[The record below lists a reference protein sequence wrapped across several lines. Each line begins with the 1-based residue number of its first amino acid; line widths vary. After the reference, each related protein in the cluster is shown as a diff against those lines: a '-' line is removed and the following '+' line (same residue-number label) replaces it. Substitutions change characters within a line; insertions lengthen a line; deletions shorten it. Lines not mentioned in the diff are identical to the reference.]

1 MAKTDHPA
9 AETMADIR
17 PLVARTSSN
26 RAVWIFSGILLA
38 SAIGL
43 FAGLEARRTTISTP
57 AVTAPREDFNG
68 MISGPPE
75 LAIPP
80 DFADYHSDRAAQFPT
95 SPTLLPQPQ
104 IVQSAAPR
112 SAFRQSPVPSSQ
124 SQDYF
129 RPSEGLGGQGQSP
142 PPAPAYVFQANPR
155 PSPLG
160 DAARPVAGETRAL
173 ASRFVNP
180 ATSVPQGTVIQA
192 VLETALDSNRPGFA
206 RAIISRDVSSFDGSR
221 VLIPRGSRLLGEYK
235 ADLSQG
241 QNRALIQWHRLTR
254 PDGTIIDV
262 DSPSADPLGRAGVKG
277 KVNTHFFARF
287 GNAILQ
293 STLDIGVQLATRRA
307 AGNTVILAPNLAT
320 QNLVTQKP
328 EEIRPTVTVKQGA
341 SVSVFVARD
350 LDFTAVEP

>member
-17 PLVARTSSN
+17 PLVARPTTN

-43 FAGLEARRTTISTP
+43 FAGLEARRTTISGP
-57 AVTAPREDFNG
+57 SITARRDDFNG
-68 MISGPPE
+68 MMSGPPE

-80 DFADYHSDRAAQFPT
+80 DYADYHSDRTAQLMTTPAQ
-95 SPTLLPQPQ
+95 LLQPRT
-104 IVQSAAPR
+104 VQSAAPR
-112 SAFRQSPVPSSQ
+112 STYRQAAAPSPQ

-142 PPAPAYVFQANPR
+142 PPGPAYVFQANPR

-160 DAARPVAGETRAL
+160 EGSSPATGAARAQ

-206 RAIISRDVSSFDGSR
+206 RAIVSRDVSSFDGSR

-235 ADLSQG
+235 ADLSLG